1 MAKEKKRNYEENNKK
16 EVLSEETR
24 NALLGI
30 LFFLIAAIGLV
41 ETAGPIGRIIRYI
54 FVYLLGTYSALV
66 LVLLAGLGVYVFI
79 KRKFPEVKI
88 NITIGALLCLVLF
101 SLIYSSKNEWVL
113 SNVLNNYGDVFDSI
127 SQAGYITIFSSSVA
141 GGFIGHLLYA
151 LINTLVG
158 GIGTQIICIV
168 FMIGA
173 LIVLLQPIMYFAG
186 NKLVNIS
193 SKVEE
198 EHQKKK
204 KDKEVRPNLLFSTDN
219 EYSSVNVVNKKKNGF
234 KFYEDTIE
242 EVKEVEQPKKTFVKR
257 ENSFDIFNN
266 EYNFD
271 KKPVLNEEKPS
282 SFDIFNDTL
291 FNNEEKILRE
301 EKINIYNEEV
311 KSNFIYED
319 VNDEYKETSFSNE
332 IKDFDYLKEEVKE
345 EIIEEKKVEPFSFEV
360 DKKEEVVF
368 TRNDTPNNPFINEV
382 NNAPKV
388 NNATPFVYNE
398 EKKEEPKKETPRV
411 MPSFTKPKDFFK
423 EEKEEKEE
431 EEVKEEVKVEEKK
444 KIEKPFKNFQLPSLA
459 LLDEPQNF
467 QEAEN
472 RANAERKGILL
483 NKKLESL
490 GIKARVVNYRISAS
504 FTRYELSLDPNSKIT
519 QFNNIS
525 QDLMMALSAE
535 KVNVLAPIP
544 GSEYIGVEIPNIV
557 RSPVSLKETLVG
569 TITYSTPPLLTAIG
583 KDAVG
588 EIISFDLAK
597 TPHLLVA
604 GSTGSGK
611 SVCMNAIIMSLLMH
625 NTPNELRIILID
637 PKRVEFSAYANIP
650 HLACPVITD
659 VGKAGMALTRLVEF
673 MNDRY
678 KILENIG
685 AKNIEVYNKM
695 MEKQGKDKMEYYVCI
710 VDELADLFMN
720 VKSAE
725 NSIKEITQLS
735 RAVGIH
741 MIVATQRPSVDVIT
755 GTIKNNIPSR
765 IAFAVTTGADSRTI
779 LDSVGAEN
787 LLGRGDMLVNITG
800 RLSMARGQGCNV
812 TDDEIERV
820 VDFIKRQGNPV
831 FNPRFLDLE
840 PPKPQQAE
848 EMQATGTPEDDL
860 VNEIIAYMSMGN
872 HVSTTKIQTKFNI
885 GYPRAARIIERLSEA
900 NIIYRDPATKQ
911 WALNENTLNTD
922 EEE

>member
-1 MAKEKKRNYEENNKK
+1 MAKEKKRNYEDAAKSEL
-16 EVLSEETR
+16 LSDETR

-30 LFFLIAAIGLV
+30 LVFLLAIIGLV
-41 ETAGPIGRIIRYI
+41 ETAGPLGKIIRYV
-54 FVYLLGTYSALV
+54 FVYFLGTFSSIV
-66 LVLLAGLGVYVFI
+66 LVLLALLGVYIFV
-79 KRKFPEVKI
+79 KRKFPKFKI
-88 NITIGALLCLVLF
+88 KLTFGAIISLFLF
-101 SLIYSSKNEWVL
+101 SLIYSSENDWTLVNL
-113 SNVLNNYGDVFDSI
+113 SSNYRDIFDSI
-127 SQAGYITIFSSSVA
+127 SQEGYVTILSSSVA
-141 GGFIGHLLYA
+141 GGFLGHLLY
-151 LINTLVG
+151 TLLSSIVG
-158 GIGTQIICIV
+158 GVGSQIICIV
-168 FMIGA
+168 FIIGSIA
-173 LIVLLQPIMYFAG
+173 VLLQPIVYYIGSKF
-186 NKLVNIS
+186 VVVS
-193 SKVEE
+193 SKVEQ
-198 EHQKKK
+198 HNKKRK
-204 KDKEVRPNLLFSTDN
+204 KDKEVRPSLIYDVPQEEILNMN
-219 EYSSVNVVNKKKNGF
+219 NQGF
-234 KFYEDTIE
+234 KFMDDEMKIQE
-242 EVKEVEQPKKTFVKR
+242 EAKEEKVVVKKPKVRR

-266 EYNFD
+266 DYGFGNNNKETTTNNKS
-271 KKPVLNEEKPS
+271 KK
-282 SFDIFNDTL
+282 FDIFNDNL
-291 FNNEEKILRE
+291 FEEKQFRE
-301 EKINIYNEEV
+301 EKIEINNTNLNNEDYKNDEYNFSNELKEEKNVFNFDHYNEKETIVNEYQNDTINGTIEEENYEPINDLYNSSNNIYEEV
-311 KSNFIYED
+311 KETPNIPLET
-319 VNDEYKETSFSNE
+319 KEE
-332 IKDFDYLKEEVKE
+332 IKEEVKE
-345 EIIEEKKVEPFSFEV
+345 EKKNFFSF
-360 DKKEEVVF
+360 F
-368 TRNDTPNNPFINEV
+368 SQP
-382 NNAPKV
+382 
-388 NNATPFVYNE
+388 
-398 EKKEEPKKETPRV
+398 
-411 MPSFTKPKDFFK
+411 
-423 EEKEEKEE
+423 
-431 EEVKEEVKVEEKK
+431 KEEVKIPNEAKEVKEVKEEKK
-444 KIEKPFKNFQLPSLA
+444 KIEKPFKNFVLPSLA
-459 LLDEPQNF
+459 LLDEPQNH

-472 RANAERKGILL
+472 RSNAERKGILL

-504 FTRYELSLDPNSKIT
+504 FTRYEISLDPNSKIT

-569 TITYSTPPLLTAIG
+569 TITYSTPPLLTTIG
-583 KDAVG
+583 KDAIG

-625 NTPNELRIILID
+625 NTPNELKLILID
-637 PKRVEFSAYANIP
+637 PKRVEFSAYADIP
-650 HLACPVITD
+650 HLACPVITE
-659 VGKAGMALTRLVEF
+659 VGKAGMALSRLVEF

-678 KILENIG
+678 KILQNVN
-685 AKNIEVYNKM
+685 AKNIEVYNKL
-695 MEKQGKDKMEYYVCI
+695 MERQGKDKMEYYVCI

-741 MIVATQRPSVDVIT
+741 MIVATQRPSVDIIT

-787 LLGRGDMLVNITG
+787 LLGRGDMLVNIAG
-800 RLSMARGQGCNV
+800 KLSMTRGQGCNV

-820 VDFIKRQGNPV
+820 VDFIKKQGAPV
-831 FNPRFLDLE
+831 FNPRFLDLD
-840 PPKPQQAE
+840 PPKPQAE
-848 EMQATGTPEDDL
+848 EIGNSGTPEDDL

-900 NIIYRDPATKQ
+900 NMIYRDPQTKQ

-922 EEE
+922 E

>member
-1 MAKEKKRNYEENNKK
+1 MFPFEKKEEK
-16 EVLSEETR
+16 
-24 NALLGI
+24 
-30 LFFLIAAIGLV
+30 
-41 ETAGPIGRIIRYI
+41 
-54 FVYLLGTYSALV
+54 
-66 LVLLAGLGVYVFI
+66 
-79 KRKFPEVKI
+79 
-88 NITIGALLCLVLF
+88 
-101 SLIYSSKNEWVL
+101 
-113 SNVLNNYGDVFDSI
+113 
-127 SQAGYITIFSSSVA
+127 
-141 GGFIGHLLYA
+141 
-151 LINTLVG
+151 
-158 GIGTQIICIV
+158 
-168 FMIGA
+168 
-173 LIVLLQPIMYFAG
+173 
-186 NKLVNIS
+186 
-193 SKVEE
+193 KVEVNPFF
-198 EHQKKK
+198 
-204 KDKEVRPNLLFSTDN
+204 KES
-219 EYSSVNVVNKKKNGF
+219 KQ
-234 KFYEDTIE
+234 
-242 EVKEVEQPKKTFVKR
+242 EV
-257 ENSFDIFNN
+257 
-266 EYNFD
+266 
-271 KKPVLNEEKPS
+271 
-282 SFDIFNDTL
+282 
-291 FNNEEKILRE
+291 
-301 EKINIYNEEV
+301 
-311 KSNFIYED
+311 
-319 VNDEYKETSFSNE
+319 
-332 IKDFDYLKEEVKE
+332 KEEVKE
-345 EIIEEKKVEPFSFEV
+345 ESSHEQIK
-360 DKKEEVVF
+360 
-368 TRNDTPNNPFINEV
+368 
-382 NNAPKV
+382 
-388 NNATPFVYNE
+388 
-398 EKKEEPKKETPRV
+398 
-411 MPSFTKPKDFFK
+411 
-423 EEKEEKEE
+423 
-431 EEVKEEVKVEEKK
+431 EEKK
-444 KIEKPFKNFQLPSLA
+444 KIEKPFKNFILPSLA
-459 LLDEPQNF
+459 LLDEPQNHE
-467 QEAEN
+467 EAQN

-490 GIKARVVNYRISAS
+490 GIKARVINYRISAS

-569 TITYSTPPLLTAIG
+569 TITYGIPPLLTTIG
-583 KDAVG
+583 KDAIG

-625 NTPNELRIILID
+625 NTPNELRLILID

-659 VGKAGMALTRLVEF
+659 VGKAGMALSRLVEF

-695 MEKQGKDKMEYYVCI
+695 MERQGKDKMEYYVCI

-787 LLGRGDMLVNITG
+787 LLGRGDMLVNIAG
-800 RLSMARGQGCNV
+800 KLSMSRGQGCNV

-820 VDFIKRQGNPV
+820 VDFIKKQGNPV
-831 FNPRFLDLE
+831 FNPRFLDLD
-840 PPKPQQAE
+840 PPKPQAE
-848 EMQATGTPEDDL
+848 EITNSGTPEDDL

-900 NIIYRDPATKQ
+900 NIIYRDPQTKQ
-911 WALNENTLNTD
+911 WALNENTLDTD
-922 EEE
+922 E